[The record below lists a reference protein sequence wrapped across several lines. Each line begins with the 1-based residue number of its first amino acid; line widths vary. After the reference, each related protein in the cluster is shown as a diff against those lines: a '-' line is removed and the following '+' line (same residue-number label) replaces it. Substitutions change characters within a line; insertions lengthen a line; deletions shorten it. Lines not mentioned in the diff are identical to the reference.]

1 MRQHEHESSNL
12 FEKLKQRAD
21 LNNFESAIKRII
33 NDELE
38 KRREWFIVTYEGFD
52 TSNGLHKVK
61 TIDGSLIYARAK
73 SMPSSVGIGSSL
85 VAFCPSGRY
94 AQLFLPL

>member
-38 KRREWFIVTYEGFD
+38 KRREWFIVTYEG
-52 TSNGLHKVK
+52 
-61 TIDGSLIYARAK
+61 LILAMACTK
-73 SMPSSVGIGSSL
+73 SKQSMVH
-85 VAFCPSGRY
+85 
-94 AQLFLPL
+94 LFMLEQNQCQVL